1 MVVRTGEGVPQP
13 DPRGGPQAHRPHDDA
28 GRRGAGHGP
37 RRPPLVRWPE
47 VRGPEGGRPDA
58 RPPGVSPR
66 PRPAGD
72 PGRVGPTRRTAP
84 PHRRAAGPPRPH
96 GGAGSR
102 RRGRPVAATATPPVA
117 TAIRHSTAARRS
129 AVVGVFTV
137 LLAACAVWV
146 QGGGGRTGSGPLAAP
161 GAGRT
166 ETAAVH
172 VWIVQPGDTL
182 WGIARRLDPHG
193 DVRPLVDALSR
204 QVHGK
209 PLQAGEQL
217 RLP

>member
-1 MVVRTGEGVPQP
+1 MVVRTAQGN
-13 DPRGGPQAHRPHDDA
+13 RGQ
-28 GRRGAGHGP
+28 GRRS
-37 RRPPLVRWPE
+37 RPPA
-47 VRGPEGGRPDA
+47 A
-58 RPPGVSPR
+58 RPV
-66 PRPAGD
+66 A
-72 PGRVGPTRRTAP
+72 VGPTRCRPPIGHRHPHACQRIPFAP
-84 PHRRAAGPPRPH
+84 RAPDSAGLASSRRDGDHAQPGLATRRPPPGRRRSSTSWPPRQP
-96 GGAGSR
+96 R
-102 RRGRPVAATATPPVA
+102 TIVAARPPVA
-117 TAIRHSTAARRS
+117 TRTGHRTAARRS

-182 WGIARRLDPHG
+182 WGIARRLDPNG
-193 DVRPLVDALSR
+193 DVRPLVDALSK
-204 QVHGK
+204 QVHGR
-209 PLQAGEQL
+209 PLQVGEQL

>member
-1 MVVRTGEGVPQP
+1 MV
-13 DPRGGPQAHRPHDDA
+13 A
-28 GRRGAGHGP
+28 GA
-37 RRPPLVRWPE
+37 
-47 VRGPEGGRPDA
+47 
-58 RPPGVSPR
+58 
-66 PRPAGD
+66 
-72 PGRVGPTRRTAP
+72 TTAP
-84 PHRRAAGPPRPH
+84 EP
-96 GGAGSR
+96 
-102 RRGRPVAATATPPVA
+102 TPA
-117 TAIRHSTAARRS
+117 RHPTAARRS

-166 ETAAVH
+166 ETAAAH